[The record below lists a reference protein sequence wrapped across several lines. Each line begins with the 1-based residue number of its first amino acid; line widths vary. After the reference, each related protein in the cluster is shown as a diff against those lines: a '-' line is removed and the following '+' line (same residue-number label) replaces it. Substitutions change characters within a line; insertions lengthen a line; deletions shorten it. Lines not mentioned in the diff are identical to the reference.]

1 MVQIIGKDEANMEYQ
16 NLIGDFAQHTRANLE
31 TLRNLQKA
39 QPNLELYEVTQLI
52 NSMLGLLVFPQQRY
66 IKRIPK
72 TPVSELKSQGWP
84 IPKVIGNYPQVK
96 DLNELVRYLRNAIA
110 HCNLEFLSDDGKQ
123 LRGLRL
129 WNTRTERVTGKKTEK
144 TTWKAELT
152 IEDIEKI
159 TGKFIELL
167 LEK

>member
-1 MVQIIGKDEANMEYQ
+1 MTTMEYQ
-16 NLIGDFAQHTRANLE
+16 NLVKDFAYRTRVNLE
-31 TLRNLQKA
+31 TLRQLQKS
-39 QPNLELYEVTQLI
+39 QPKLEIYEVTQLI

-66 IKRIPK
+66 IECIPK
-72 TPVSELKSQGWP
+72 TPLTELEGQGWP
-84 IPKVIGNYPQVK
+84 IPKVVDNYPQVR

-110 HCNLEFLSDDGKQ
+110 HCNLEFLSDDGRQ

-129 WNTRTERVTGKKTEK
+129 WNNRTETEAGKRINK

-152 IEDIEKI
+152 IDDIEKI
-159 TGKFIELL
+159 TEKFIHLL